1 MITKIKYEDCKLGLL
16 TVVQRMEK
24 LQPAGNESARDIV
37 LNNSNKMHPCEEP
50 PRGIYPSEDGCY
62 NVLSDRSDGIVVRAA
77 PLQHRVFCL
86 GYSIKEP
93 SFPAAL
99 DVRAAKNLGVP
110 KGPLL
115 RRLKEGKAITLP
127 GSIPPKVVHPHEVLL
142 GADAPGRTLV
152 YLGDTCDSTPPPP
165 PPPFLSLS
173 IRLFPPPNPHAVHCL
188 YSFPPST
195 LHLSGTAALPIARG
209 AGAAPAP
216 TLCRHTLGQPL
227 SLNCHSLFA

>member
-1 MITKIKYEDCKLGLL
+1 MISKISYEDCKLGLL

-165 PPPFLSLS
+165 RPLPL
-173 IRLFPPPNPHAVHCL
+173 AVHPTL
-188 YSFPPST
+188 SPPQPPRCSLPLLLST
-195 LHLSGTAALPIARG
+195 FNLAFVRHCSPAYCSRCRCC
-209 AGAAPAP
+209 PAP
-216 TLCRHTLGQPL
+216 TLFRHTLCQPL